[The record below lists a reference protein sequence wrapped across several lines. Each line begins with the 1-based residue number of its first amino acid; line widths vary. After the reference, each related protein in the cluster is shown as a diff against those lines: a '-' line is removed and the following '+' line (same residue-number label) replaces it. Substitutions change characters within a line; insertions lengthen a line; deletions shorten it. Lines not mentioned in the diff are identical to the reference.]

1 MHPQTCS
8 RQHGH
13 PSTGCT
19 KISCD
24 WEFKAIERI
33 LFINSFYL
41 RIYSIVLWRK
51 SAYLHLTP
59 YLDLS
64 QFQRSLLNL
73 IRTLSL
79 SSFLVLSIIF
89 SIILPRL
96 RLLPS
101 FFLFSVA
108 ELRSTVSSHLTT
120 PLYYPTTF
128 SNFLLFRPSL
138 LTLLPPS
145 IISFLFKYNYPY
157 KRT

>member
-8 RQHGH
+8 RQREH
-13 PSTGCT
+13 PSTGYT

-24 WEFKAIERI
+24 WEFKEIERI

-41 RIYSIVLWRK
+41 RIYSFITEKR
-51 SAYLHLTP
+51 LHLTP
-59 YLDLS
+59 YLNLS
-64 QFQRSLLNL
+64 QFQRSLLNF
-73 IRTLSL
+73 IRILSL

-96 RLLPS
+96 RLLVS
-101 FFLFSVA
+101 FFLFFLA
-108 ELRSTVSSHLTT
+108 EFRSTVSSDLTT
-120 PLYYPTTF
+120 LYYPTTF
-128 SNFLLFRPSL
+128 SDFLLFRPSL

-145 IISFLFKYNYPY
+145 IISFLFRRNYPY